1 MMKMMKA
8 VSHNKKV
15 MKVKMITIKKERD
28 KDKNKNK
35 DKIKSNHKLPIPML
49 IIQLMLSAMEWLLEL
64 DSSKLLLLPASLI
77 KLMELPV
84 SVMINS
90 LLQAWT
96 ETKISVLILRWRENP
111 TISCRVLDHLL
122 LLPSGTQLLLN
133 KITKL
138 FHAAMVSMD
147 PKVPI
152 VKIANVMEPM
162 VFRMDQLVVLA
173 KENNPTLFLT
183 TTETLMP
190 DVLMRLLVI

>member
-1 MMKMMKA
+1 
-8 VSHNKKV
+8 
-15 MKVKMITIKKERD
+15 
-28 KDKNKNK
+28 
-35 DKIKSNHKLPIPML
+35 
-49 IIQLMLSAMEWLLEL
+49 
-64 DSSKLLLLPASLI
+64 LLLL
-77 KLMELPV
+77 
-84 SVMINS
+84 N
-90 LLQAWT
+90 
-96 ETKISVLILRWRENP
+96 
-111 TISCRVLDHLL
+111 
-122 LLPSGTQLLLN
+122 GTQLLLN

-147 PKVPI
+147 PKVAI

>member
-90 LLQAWT
+90 LLQA
-96 ETKISVLILRWRENP
+96 
-111 TISCRVLDHLL
+111 
-122 LLPSGTQLLLN
+122 
-133 KITKL
+133 
-138 FHAAMVSMD
+138 
-147 PKVPI
+147 
-152 VKIANVMEPM
+152 
-162 VFRMDQLVVLA
+162 
-173 KENNPTLFLT
+173 
-183 TTETLMP
+183 
-190 DVLMRLLVI
+190 